1 MTENKFEMKK
11 FATVGDAELQEIDGG
26 IAPLIVAGA
35 VFVGKAAV
43 GGAVVWGVNKAL
55 NSVFR

>member
-1 MTENKFEMKK
+1 MMENKFEMNK
-11 FATVGDAELQEIDGG
+11 FAMVSDAKLQEVDGG

>member
-1 MTENKFEMKK
+1 MMENKFEMNK
-11 FATVGDAELQEIDGG
+11 FAAVGDAELQEVDGG

-35 VFVGKAAV
+35 IFVGKAAA

-55 NSVFR
+55 NTIFR